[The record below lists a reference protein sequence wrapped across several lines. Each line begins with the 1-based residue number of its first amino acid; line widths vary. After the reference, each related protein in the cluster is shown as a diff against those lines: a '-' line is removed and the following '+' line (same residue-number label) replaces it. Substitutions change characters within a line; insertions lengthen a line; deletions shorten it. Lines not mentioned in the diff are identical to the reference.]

1 MEFQE
6 GLFRIDPK
14 TYHGLPI
21 ISYTGVK
28 EFQKSPAHYKAMLE
42 GEKEET
48 QAMIFGGAYH
58 CYLLENNLFDGQY
71 AVKYE
76 GFNARTKEA
85 QSWMEQHHG
94 KAFISFDEFRK
105 IKAMAQVL
113 WSHPQWD
120 TFQRG
125 AEREIAMIWK
135 DPIHECWCR
144 TRIDLLST
152 VLRLPVDLKTTKD
165 ATPRAFLNACFNL
178 GYHIQAAWTIRGLQQ
193 ITKVHHETFVFIAQE
208 KSEPYAINVFEAQ
221 PAFIDAGHD
230 IIDQVLPKYKAC
242 LALDQWP
249 GYDPAVKSLDLPE
262 WAKGEIN
269 GEQGDSLADSDQAE
283 SPEKPVQ

>member
-125 AEREIAMIWK
+125 AERELAMIWK
-135 DPIHECWCR
+135 DPLHEVWCR

-152 VLRLPVDLKTTKD
+152 VLRLPVDLKSTMD
-165 ATPRAFLNACFNL
+165 ATPHKFLQSSFRL

-208 KSEPYAINVFEAQ
+208 KTEPYAINVFEAQ
-221 PAFIDAGHD
+221 PLFIEAGHRV
-230 IIDQVLPKYKAC
+230 IDEVLPRYKAC
-242 LALDQWP
+242 LAADQWP
-249 GYDPAVKSLDLPE
+249 SYDPAVKPLDLPE
-262 WAKGEIN
+262 WAMEEKHGEP
-269 GEQGDSLADSDQAE
+269 GDSLDNSSEAE
-283 SPEKPVQ
+283 GTQEPV